1 MGFKIFSFLQKLGYH
16 FTDEALIL
24 EALRHSSYVNE
35 QADSGLRD
43 NERLEFLGDAVLNL
57 VVGYLLMQRYPEL
70 KEGDLSRTRATL
82 VNESQLAEIART
94 IDLGSHIMLGKGELL
109 SNGCEKNSILADTFE
124 AVVAAVFLDGGFDA
138 ANRIVDTH
146 LAPLL
151 EEIHTLSASQD
162 FKSQLQEL
170 VQINQQQ
177 MPEYSV
183 IAENGPD
190 HDKTFSV
197 RLMVLDLVTEGRGKS
212 KKQAEQDAAKNAL
225 DILRDGRP

>member
-1 MGFKIFSFLQKLGYH
+1 MKFNSFFQKFGYH
-16 FTDEALIL
+16 FSDETMIS
-24 EALRHSSYVNE
+24 EAFRHSSFVNE

-57 VVGYLLMQRYPEL
+57 VVGYLLMQRYPEM
-70 KEGDLSRTRATL
+70 KEGDLSRMRATL

-94 IDLGSHIMLGKGELL
+94 ISLGSHIMLGKGELL

-138 ANRIVDTH
+138 AYRIIDIH

-151 EEIHTLSASQD
+151 EEIQTLSSSQD

-170 VQINQQQ
+170 VQVNQQQ
-177 MPEYSV
+177 MPDYSV
-183 IAENGPD
+183 IGENGPD

-197 RLMVLDLVTEGRGKS
+197 RLKVLDLITDGRGKS
-212 KKQAEQDAAKNAL
+212 KKQAEQDAAKKAL
-225 DILRDGRP
+225 DILRNGRP

>member
-1 MGFKIFSFLQKLGYH
+1 MKFNSFFQKFGYH
-16 FTDEALIL
+16 FSDETMIS
-24 EALRHSSYVNE
+24 EAFRHSSFVNE

-57 VVGYLLMQRYPEL
+57 VVGYLLMQRYPEM
-70 KEGDLSRTRATL
+70 KEGDLSRMRATL

-94 IDLGSHIMLGKGELL
+94 ISLGSHIMLGKGELL

-138 ANRIVDTH
+138 AYRLIDIH

-151 EEIHTLSASQD
+151 EAIQTLSSSQD

-170 VQINQQQ
+170 VQVNQQQ
-177 MPEYSV
+177 MPDYSV
-183 IAENGPD
+183 IGENGPD

-197 RLMVLDLVTEGRGKS
+197 RLKVLDLITDGRGKS
-212 KKQAEQDAAKNAL
+212 KKQAEQDAAKKAL
-225 DILRDGRP
+225 DILRNGRP